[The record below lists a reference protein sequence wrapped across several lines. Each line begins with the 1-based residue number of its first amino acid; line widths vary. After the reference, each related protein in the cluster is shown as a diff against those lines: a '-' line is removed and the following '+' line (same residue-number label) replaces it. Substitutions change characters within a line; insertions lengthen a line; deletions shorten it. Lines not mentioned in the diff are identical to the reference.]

1 MSLETLTDTSWM
13 IYMATGGIFLS
24 EALATVGSKNILK
37 EGFGAMKLNA
47 LVGASNL
54 EGGSNASVLTTSLL
68 VNLPQVMLS
77 SLYFTYN
84 ALYTSMV
91 ATYDWSLF
99 GSHRRTLRVSNPR
112 GSQRS
117 TYWLSLPWRFSIP
130 LLSAST
136 LMHWLLSQS
145 IFLVVVRITARDNQP
160 LIGPTEF
167 FPSASPD
174 GYVTSIGFSPL
185 PIILSFIAAC
195 LMLIV
200 LVYVGT
206 LKLKPGMSVAGNNSL
221 AISAACH
228 RPAED
233 TDAATKPLMWGAT
246 KHENDSGPGHCCF
259 TSFEVETPLDGHTYA

>member
-1 MSLETLTDTSWM
+1 
-13 IYMATGGIFLS
+13 MAAASIFLPQ
-24 EALATVGSKNILK
+24 ALAYVGGKNILK
-37 EGFGAMKLNA
+37 YGFGSMTMNA
-47 LVGASNL
+47 LVGVSSS
-54 EGGSNASVLTTSLL
+54 EGGSDASVITTSLL

-77 SLYFTYN
+77 SLYFSYN

-91 ATYDWSLF
+91 STYDWSQF
-99 GSHRRTLRVSNPR
+99 GTHRRSLRVTKPR

-130 LLSAST
+130 LLCASI

-145 IFLVVVRITARDNQP
+145 IFLVVVRITAKDNQP
-160 LIGPTEF
+160 LRGPDTF

-185 PIILSFIAAC
+185 PIILSFVAAG

-200 LVYVGT
+200 LVCVGT

-233 TDAATKPLMWGAT
+233 VDAAIKPLMWGAV
-246 KHENDSGPGHCCF
+246 KHEDDTGPGHCCF
-259 TSFEVETPLDGHTYA
+259 TTFKVETPRDGQSYA